1 MHISRKCETSAREV
15 RNDAHGVTARKI
27 AAYERPIVPA
37 CEQGALPSI
46 ATKAELARLKAA
58 ARATSL
64 KDRRVNIR
72 LSSGDL
78 SDIQAMALAERCA
91 VSNPDCKP
99 AAQVRDWATGDR
111 AGYGGW
117 KAADTQGD
125 AALWFPDL
133 RRSGVAQNRRA
144 ATLWASHAL
153 IDRLGQYPS
162 PRVESYSTRHAAHG
176 SITTTPAA
184 SNGAAS
190 RVATAI
196 RLDAA
201 VAAM

>member
-117 KAADTQGD
+117 KAADTQGEATRRFGFLTS
-125 AALWFPDL
+125 AAAESHRIGALQHYG
-133 RRSGVAQNRRA
+133 RR
-144 ATLWASHAL
+144 
-153 IDRLGQYPS
+153 
-162 PRVESYSTRHAAHG
+162 TR
-176 SITTTPAA
+176 
-184 SNGAAS
+184 
-190 RVATAI
+190 
-196 RLDAA
+196 
-201 VAAM
+201 